1 MRVLSRLCFVCL
13 LLLPGVCPAAY
24 VMRQFHVANS
34 GLQSNA
40 VYKITETEDG
50 YLYFATDR
58 GICRYNGT
66 GIELVNLGAFTY
78 ETYLNIVCQE
88 KKTLWFLPFRSP
100 LIRYQQGKATV
111 SGAIT
116 FAPSKVFRSYF
127 FGFGSAGGKLHFL
140 IRDTMAHFAFTG
152 NGNQVSRS
160 STYSF
165 YAGFIRDR
173 LQSKSAGMLAR
184 MQDSLHSFM
193 AQSMGFRD
201 LRIYNDRYFI
211 ARNLVYD
218 LDLDQDPLLLDLK
231 QSGIPG
237 FATAVLY
244 DSDRLW
250 ISVVG
255 QQGGIYQFRKN
266 VTGRYVLYEQSYQGD
281 DVSDIIKD
289 RYGNIWFSTLNKGIF
304 KIRNCDRYVR
314 YLATP
319 EQQTFTNWKLL
330 GNGNQLVAADN
341 KSSLWLINWPAMQ
354 FKKIFSNEKVG
365 VSNKCE
371 LIMDKKTN
379 HLRFISIYEQ
389 LIDLDAG
396 AHILKISGIKGKDIF
411 FTKGMKFSQGYGNDI
426 YMSNGIDV
434 FHIDYSLGTVK
445 NIYTA
450 ADKPVSVCN
459 IQDSIALMNTGK
471 VIWRLQQHRM
481 VPYYTPS
488 LASGEYMHFTGEG
501 NGGIVMA
508 CGGKLYYADPQGQ
521 GALRHLYSMPD
532 NKFILAALP
541 YRQGYRQ
548 GYICIVKNGFICI
561 GNEGQ
566 LLGEYSIAEQLLQ
579 NEIQLY
585 ALSQDDLFLSDGRL
599 IFKIPVND
607 VLSGKSKPVMIGR
620 SVRIN
625 DHRINYS
632 NDIRL
637 SYRDNQTLM
646 LEYDLFEADEV
657 GQNVLY
663 NVRNSR
669 GAVVIKGV
677 ADGKSILLNNLTP
690 DRYTLQVSV
699 LWHGVDTIL
708 SSRAI
713 TIVPLWYQRRIWQL
727 VLCLVLLAL
736 LSMLIWKRWQ
746 FFYSR
751 KMKKI
756 ILQER
761 LLRLESK
768 SRLNQLK
775 PHFIFNALIPIQN
788 YILMGNEEKALD
800 YLNDYS
806 RLMRNMLEISGQDMI
821 SLEEE
826 IGFLNKYLKVQQ
838 AQHSGA
844 FDYQI
849 SSSVKG
855 QVSLPALMVQP
866 LVENAVV
873 HGISDIRKGG
883 YINIVIRE
891 EGAYMTIEV
900 RNNLREGVSPSPPV
914 LKNGHAL
921 QIIQERILL
930 MNAGDAPASGLFFR
944 QEAREFIARIVFRI
958 K

>member
-1 MRVLSRLCFVCL
+1 MRVLSRLCFVFC

-24 VMRQFHVANS
+24 VLRQFHVANS

-40 VYKITETEDG
+40 VYNITETEDG

-100 LIRYQQGKATV
+100 LIRYQQDKATI

-140 IRDTMAHFAFTG
+140 IRDTKAHFAFAG
-152 NGNQVSRS
+152 NGNHVSRG

-165 YAGFIRDR
+165 YADFIRDR
-173 LQSKSAGMLAR
+173 LQSKSTGMLAR
-184 MQDSLHSFM
+184 MEDSLRSFM
-193 AQSMGFRD
+193 AQNMSFRD
-201 LRIYNDRYFI
+201 LRIYNDRYFL

-218 LDLDQDPLLLDLK
+218 LGQNEDPLLLDLK
-231 QSGIPG
+231 QIGIPG
-237 FATAVLY
+237 FATAVLSEG
-244 DSDRLW
+244 DWLW
-250 ISVVG
+250 IAVVG
-255 QQGGIYQFRKN
+255 QQGGIYQFRKD
-266 VTGRYVLYEQSYQGD
+266 VRGRYVLHEQSYQAD

-289 RYGNIWFSTLNKGIF
+289 RYGNIWFSTLNNGVF
-304 KIRNCDRYVR
+304 KIRNCDRDVR
-314 YLATP
+314 YLAIP

-341 KSSLWLINWPAMQ
+341 KSSLWRINWPAMQ
-354 FKKIFSNEKVG
+354 FKKIFGNEKVG

-379 HLRFISIYEQ
+379 HLRFISIYNQ
-389 LIDLDAG
+389 LIDLDSDAN
-396 AHILKISGIKGKDIF
+396 ILKISGIKGKKEYSITD
-411 FTKGMKFSQGYGNDI
+411 GMKFSQGYGNDI
-426 YMSNGIDV
+426 YMSNGINV
-434 FHIDYSLGTVK
+434 FHVDCSQSTIK
-445 NIYTA
+445 QIYETESR
-450 ADKPVSVCN
+450 PVSVFN
-459 IQDSIALMNTGK
+459 ISDSIALMNTGK
-471 VIWRLQQHRM
+471 VIWRLQKDHM
-481 VPYYTPS
+481 APYYTPP
-488 LASGEYMHFTGEG
+488 LASDEYMHFTGES

-508 CGGKLYYADPQGQ
+508 CGAELYYADLQARG
-521 GALRHLYSMPD
+521 LKHLYSMPD

-541 YRQGYRQ
+541 YRQGYI
-548 GYICIVKNGFICI
+548 GIVKNGFIGI
-561 GNEGQ
+561 SNEGQ
-566 LLGEYSIAEQLLQ
+566 LLGEYSIAGQLLQ

-585 ALSQDDLFLSDGRL
+585 ALHRDDLFLSDGRL

-607 VLSGKSKPVMIGR
+607 VLSGKVRPVMIGR
-620 SVRIN
+620 SIRIN
-625 DHRINYS
+625 DHTIAYS

-637 SYRDNQTLM
+637 PYRDDQTLM

-657 GQNVLY
+657 RENVLY

-669 GAVVIKGV
+669 GTVVIKGV
-677 ADGKSILLNNLTP
+677 ADDGKRISLNNLAP
-690 DRYTLQVSV
+690 DRYILQVSV
-699 LWHGVDTIL
+699 LWRGVDTIL
-708 SSRAI
+708 SSRTI
-713 TIVPLWYQRRIWQL
+713 TIVPLWYQRRVWQL
-727 VLCLVLLAL
+727 VLCLVLLGL

-746 FFYSR
+746 SFYSH

-775 PHFIFNALIPIQN
+775 PHFIFNALVPIQN
-788 YILMGNEEKALD
+788 YILIGNEEKALD

-849 SSSVKG
+849 FSSVKG

-900 RNNLREGVSPSPPV
+900 SNNLRDGVIPSPPV

-930 MNAGDAPASGLFFR
+930 MNAGDAPESGLFFR
-944 QEAREFIARIVFRI
+944 QEAGAFIARIVFRI
-958 K
+958 R